1 VKAFAELYTALD
13 ETNKTNEK
21 VDALTRYFATAAPAD
36 AAWALYFLIGRWPKQ
51 AVASA
56 KLRAWAVAA
65 AGVPDWLFS
74 ECYDAAGD
82 FAETIALLLP
92 SPEELTT
99 KDISSLTKT
108 TKAEEMDH
116 LRDLPELRV
125 LWSSDAADRSLSV
138 WIEEVLLPLRGM
150 DEAAQRETILATW
163 RALVPRERFAWNKL
177 ITGEF
182 RVGVSQRLV
191 VRAIA
196 AVSGVED
203 AVIAHRLMGDWQ
215 PSAEF
220 YARLLGQETS
230 DADISRPYP
239 FCLAHPLED
248 RLASLGDVSEWQAE
262 WKWDGIR
269 AQVVRRAGQTF
280 IWTRGEELV
289 TDRYPELTELGAR
302 LPDGTVIDGE
312 ILPWRD
318 GGVLPFAQL
327 QRRIGRKT
335 IGKKLLNE
343 VPVILMAYDLLEWN
357 ARDIRDRPLAERRER
372 LEALVAEM
380 ENEELRIEKISGS
393 DLNSQFS
400 ILNSHFQLSPTVPAA
415 TWDDLAAARERSREI
430 NAEGLMLKRRSS
442 IYRVGRVRGDWWKW
456 KINPFTVD
464 AVLIYAQ
471 PGSGK
476 RATLYTDYTFGVW
489 DGDQLVPFAKAYSG
503 LTDAEIRQVD
513 AFIRRNTV
521 EKFGPV
527 RTVKP
532 ELVFELA
539 FEAIQRSS
547 RHKSGIAVR
556 FPRILRWR
564 TDKRMEEADSL
575 ETIRALLPEE

>member
-1 VKAFAELYTALD
+1 MKAFAELYTALD

-36 AAWALYFLIGRWPKQ
+36 AAWALYFLIGRRPKQ

-56 KLRAWAVAA
+56 KLHAWAVQA

-74 ECYDAAGD
+74 ECYDAVGD

-92 SPEELTT
+92 EARDWGLEAGAAEQTDASLQPLA
-99 KDISSLTKT
+99 SSLR
-108 TKAEEMDH
+108 E
-116 LRDLPELRV
+116 
-125 LWSSDAADRSLSV
+125 
-138 WIEEVLLPLRGM
+138 WIEDILLPLRGM
-150 DEAAQRETILATW
+150 DEATQRDRILATW
-163 RALVPRERFAWNKL
+163 GALGPRERFVWNKL

-196 AVSGVED
+196 AVSGVEV
-203 AVIAHRLMGDWQ
+203 AVVAHRLMGDWQ

-248 RLASLGDVSEWQAE
+248 TPAALGDISEWQAE

-269 AQVVRRAGQTF
+269 AQIVRRAGQTF

-289 TDRYPELTELGAR
+289 TDRYPELAELGAR

-318 GGVLPFAQL
+318 GGVLTFAQL

-335 IGKKLLNE
+335 IGKKLLSD
-343 VPVILMAYDLLEWN
+343 VPVILMAYDLLEWQ
-357 ARDIRDRPLAERRER
+357 ARDIRTLPLTERRER
-372 LEALVAEM
+372 LDALVAEM
-380 ENEELRIEKISGS
+380 ENAELRIENTSAS
-393 DLNSQFS
+393 DLNSSFF
-400 ILNSHFQLSPTVPAA
+400 ILNSHLQLSPTVAA
-415 TWDDLAAARERSREI
+415 DSWDDLATARERSRTL

-471 PGSGK
+471 PGTGK
-476 RATLYTDYTFGVW
+476 RASLYTDYTFGVW

-503 LTDAEIRQVD
+503 LTDAEIREVD

-575 ETIRALLPEE
+575 ETIRALLPEEG

>member
-36 AAWALYFLIGRWPKQ
+36 AAWALYFLIGRRPKQ

-56 KLRAWAVAA
+56 KLHAWAVQA

-74 ECYDAAGD
+74 ECYDAVGD

-92 SPEELTT
+92 EARDWGLEAGAAEQTDASLQPLA
-99 KDISSLTKT
+99 SSLR
-108 TKAEEMDH
+108 E
-116 LRDLPELRV
+116 
-125 LWSSDAADRSLSV
+125 
-138 WIEEVLLPLRGM
+138 WIEDILLPLRGM
-150 DEAAQRETILATW
+150 DEATQRDTILATW
-163 RALVPRERFAWNKL
+163 GALGPRERFVWNKL

-196 AVSGVED
+196 AVSGVEV
-203 AVIAHRLMGDWQ
+203 AVVAHRLMGDWQ

-248 RLASLGDVSEWQAE
+248 TPAALGDVSEWQAE

-269 AQVVRRAGQTF
+269 AQIVRRAGQTF

-289 TDRYPELTELGAR
+289 TDRYPELAELGTR

-318 GGVLPFAQL
+318 GGVLTFAQL

-335 IGKKLLNE
+335 IGKKLLSD
-343 VPVILMAYDLLEWN
+343 VPVILMAYDLLEWQ
-357 ARDIRDRPLAERRER
+357 ARDIRTLPLTERRER
-372 LEALVAEM
+372 LDALVAEM
-380 ENEELRIEKISGS
+380 ENAELRIENTSAS
-393 DLNSQFS
+393 DLNSSFF
-400 ILNSHFQLSPTVPAA
+400 ILNSHLQLSPTVAA
-415 TWDDLAAARERSREI
+415 DSWDDLATARERSRTL

-471 PGSGK
+471 PGTGK
-476 RATLYTDYTFGVW
+476 RASLYTDYTFGVW

-575 ETIRALLPEE
+575 ETIRALLPEEG